1 MNGVARKIAGMA
13 LKLLAVSFLVYAV
26 LEVNSGE
33 VAVKVLGQFSTEV
46 QRAHWLHANGY
57 DAPFMLRYLRW
68 LGDFLRGDWGIST
81 HYRIPVIRIVPHR
94 LLATAWLA
102 SLTLLV
108 MVPLGLGLGILSGVF
123 ADTPADRA
131 ISTLSIVTTSIPDYA
146 SCAFLSAIFVV
157 GLRWLPGAS
166 TMTDGLSLRQMVLPV
181 MVLSLYSMGYIARI
195 TRAAVREELR
205 RPYIRTARLKGASRA
220 RVVLRHALRNA
231 LLAPVTVI
239 MLQIPWLLSGV
250 IVVEVFFA
258 YRGFGSLLYEAALN
272 SDLPVIEACTMLS
285 VIVVGVTQ
293 QMSDGLNAWLN
304 PRLRR
309 LNVAPFRTAA
319 T

>member
-1 MNGVARKIAGMA
+1 MSGVAARLGGMA
-13 LKLLAVSFLVYAV
+13 LKLLAVSLLVYAV

-33 VAVKVLGQFSTEV
+33 VAAKVLGQFSTEA
-46 QRAHWLHANGY
+46 QRARWLQAHGY

-81 HYRIPVIRIVPHR
+81 HYRVPVIQIVPRR
-94 LLATAWLA
+94 LLATLWLA
-102 SLTLLV
+102 LLTLLV

-123 ADTPADRA
+123 ADRPLDRA

-166 TMTDGLSLRQMVLPV
+166 TMTDGLSLRQMILPV
-181 MVLSLYSMGYIARI
+181 LVLSLYSTGYIARM
-195 TRAAVREELR
+195 TRASMREELR

-220 RVVLRHALRNA
+220 RIVLRHALRNA

-239 MLQIPWLLSGV
+239 LLQIPWLLSGV

-285 VIVVGVTQ
+285 VIVVGITQ
-293 QMSDGLNAWLN
+293 QVSDGLNALLN
-304 PRLRR
+304 PRLRSLR
-309 LNVAPFRTAA
+309 VAPRIAA